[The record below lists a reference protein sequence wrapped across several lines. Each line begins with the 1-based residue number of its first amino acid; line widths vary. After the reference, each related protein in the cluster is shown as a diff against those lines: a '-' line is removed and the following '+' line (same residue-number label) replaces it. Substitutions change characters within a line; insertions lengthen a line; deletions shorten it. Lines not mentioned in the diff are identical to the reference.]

1 MNRELIKD
9 FLRESFPNPERKG
22 CPNEDVLQALAE
34 DRIAPDDPAL
44 LHVGSCSECYR
55 EYLHLRREIEELRA
69 GNRAED
75 QPSSSQTGSKVLPF
89 PQRSKDDTPNEI
101 KK

>member
-22 CPNEDVLQALAE
+22 CPDENVLQALAE
-34 DRIAPDDPAL
+34 DQISPNDPVL

-55 EYLHLRREIEELRA
+55 EYLHLRRELEEVRNGSHASDQQSVNSQA
-69 GNRAED
+69 GSNL
-75 QPSSSQTGSKVLPF
+75 LPF
-89 PQRSKDDTPNEI
+89 PRQSKD
-101 KK
+101 

>member
-22 CPNEDVLQALAE
+22 CPGEDVLQALAE
-34 DRIAPDDPAL
+34 DRISPNEPAL

-55 EYLHLRREIEELRA
+55 EYLHLRRELEELRLVD
-69 GNRAED
+69 RTSEQTLD
-75 QPSSSQTGSKVLPF
+75 SQTGSNLLPF
-89 PQRSKDDTPNEI
+89 PGRPKDGTS
-101 KK
+101 

>member
-34 DRIAPDDPAL
+34 DRISPNDPAL

-55 EYLHLRREIEELRA
+55 EYLHLRREL
-69 GNRAED
+69 ED
-75 QPSSSQTGSKVLPF
+75 ARSGDQAADQAPESQAGSKILPF
-89 PQRSKDDTPNEI
+89 PGRSESKPS
-101 KK
+101 

>member
-22 CPNEDVLQALAE
+22 CPDEDVLQALAE
-34 DRIAPDDPAL
+34 DRITPNDPAL

-55 EYLHLRREIEELRA
+55 EYLHLRREFEE
-69 GNRAED
+69 
-75 QPSSSQTGSKVLPF
+75 SQLAKGPTSANVLPF
-89 PQRSKDDTPNEI
+89 PSRKDEMS
-101 KK
+101 

>member
-22 CPNEDVLQALAE
+22 CPDEDILQALAE
-34 DRIAPDDPAL
+34 DRIAPNDPAL

-55 EYLHLRREIEELRA
+55 EYLHLRREIEEAQSGDRA
-69 GNRAED
+69 VGQA
-75 QPSSSQTGSKVLPF
+75 PTPQTGANVLSF
-89 PQRSKDDTPNEI
+89 PDRSE

>member
-1 MNRELIKD
+1 MNRELMKD

-44 LHVGSCSECYR
+44 LHVGSCSECYS
-55 EYLHLRREIEELRA
+55 EYLHLRREV
-69 GNRAED
+69 ED
-75 QPSSSQTGSKVLPF
+75 SPPNERDGASASSPQNGSNVVPF
-89 PQRSKDDTPNEI
+89 PGRSKL
-101 KK
+101 

>member
-22 CPNEDVLQALAE
+22 CPDEDVLQALAE
-34 DRIAPDDPAL
+34 DRITPNDPAL

-55 EYLHLRREIEELRA
+55 EYLHLRREFEEGQLA
-69 GNRAED
+69 KG
-75 QPSSSQTGSKVLPF
+75 PIGSKVLPF
-89 PQRSKDDTPNEI
+89 PTRKDETS
-101 KK
+101 

>member
-22 CPNEDVLQALAE
+22 CPDEDVLQALAE
-34 DRIAPDDPAL
+34 DRITPNDPAL

-55 EYLHLRREIEELRA
+55 EYLHLRREFEETQLA
-69 GNRAED
+69 KQTSSNVLHF
-75 QPSSSQTGSKVLPF
+75 PSRNDETS
-89 PQRSKDDTPNEI
+89 
-101 KK
+101 

>member
-22 CPNEDVLQALAE
+22 CPEEDVLQALAE
-34 DRIAPDDPAL
+34 DRIAPNDPAL

-55 EYLHLRREIEELRA
+55 EYLHLRREIEELRVGEQVA
-69 GNRAED
+69 KQTFD
-75 QPSSSQTGSKVLPF
+75 SQSESKVLPF
-89 PQRSKDDTPNEI
+89 PRPPRDGNPRDSDK
-101 KK
+101 

>member
-22 CPNEDVLQALAE
+22 CPDEDVLQALAE
-34 DRIAPDDPAL
+34 DRITPNDPAL

-55 EYLHLRREIEELRA
+55 EYLHLRREFEETQVA
-69 GNRAED
+69 KGTTS
-75 QPSSSQTGSKVLPF
+75 PKVLSF
-89 PQRSKDDTPNEI
+89 PSRKDETP
-101 KK
+101 